1 MINPNFKAMLT
12 QIDELV
18 SNVLQKGGHDTQGV
32 EIVKV
37 GLSQFLMYLS
47 ASDGKIEWSEADNIS
62 QYLGLNITPE
72 AVNQFIREQNI
83 YSTKF
88 EQTVPLAFQV
98 LVEADNLLWD
108 NGSRETCSADMLLNL
123 YKAIGEE
130 LINADNDVNDT
141 EMQDYTIYI
150 NMLSNY
156 IMQNDKFKQ
165 QGSVYTGL
173 HKNTGN
179 NSVDA
184 PVKSGVSAPRKR

>member
-1 MINPNFKAMLT
+1 MINQNLKTLLAKV
-12 QIDELV
+12 DELV
-18 SNVLQKGGHDTQGV
+18 SNILQNSGHDTQNV
-32 EIVKV
+32 EIAKMGVV
-37 GLSQFLMYLS
+37 QFMMYLS

-62 QYLGLNITPE
+62 QYLGLSITPE
-72 AVNQFIREQNI
+72 AVNKFIREQNI

-88 EQTVPLAFQV
+88 EETVPLAFQA
-98 LVEADNLLWD
+98 LVNADNLLWD

-130 LINADNDVNDT
+130 LIKADNDVNDA
-141 EMQDYTIYI
+141 EMQDYNIYI

-165 QGSVYTGL
+165 QGGVYTGL
-173 HKNTGN
+173 HKNTGE

>member
-1 MINPNFKAMLT
+1 MINQNLKTLLAKV
-12 QIDELV
+12 DELV
-18 SNVLQKGGHDTQGV
+18 SNILQNSGHDTKNV
-32 EIVKV
+32 EIAKMGVV
-37 GLSQFLMYLS
+37 QFMMYLS

-62 QYLGLNITPE
+62 QYLGLSITPE
-72 AVNQFIREQNI
+72 AVNKFIREQNI

-88 EQTVPLAFQV
+88 EETVPLAFQA
-98 LVEADNLLWD
+98 LVNADNLLWD

-130 LINADNDVNDT
+130 LIKADNDVNDS
-141 EMQDYTIYI
+141 EMQDYNIYI

-165 QGSVYTGL
+165 QGGVYTGL
-173 HKNTGN
+173 HKNTGE